1 MSCTIQLLCYDHSPV
16 AAVVVVTVVV
26 VVVVEDVV
34 VDVVVVDVIEAVVL
48 IWVMEVAVVVDIAV
62 EWLSKERKIYENQII
77 IEITEVKYDLIFI
90 KTHNYE
96 LPSLHGAIPHSDLI
110 LEPQHAFS
118 PPGPS

>member
-1 MSCTIQLLCYDHSPV
+1 M
-16 AAVVVVTVVV
+16 VVD
-26 VVVVEDVV
+26 EDIV

-48 IWVMEVAVVVDIAV
+48 IWVVEDAVVVDIV
-62 EWLSKERKIYENQII
+62 VKGLSKERKIYENQII
-77 IEITEVKYDLIFI
+77 IEITEVKDLYDLIFI